1 MRTLPALALLLAA
14 CGSGSESISVE
25 GDFASPQTAPG
36 RVYALEARV
45 DAEVKDGAFSLGGL
59 ATSPISLRMVRNG
72 DTVGQVD
79 IADLAPGSG
88 LVLHGLRTDPRS
100 GRAFPTTVELSGA
113 SVVRVNG
120 IRMMNPDALPSTV
133 DAAGVVLAAS
143 DDRAALLVRPADEA
157 LPDLRVVVAATTSTL
172 TRDSLAADLGDL
184 SVGDSVHVHGPAE
197 RGFVLADRLTLL
209 GASPAST
216 VSALDRDEPRS
227 AASSSG
233 PSAPAIRTSSPVVR
247 TLPVVRREGQ
257 GEGRGRGR
265 DDVRKREEELR
276 REGRKREE
284 ELRRDAEQ
292 GRGNGNGNGN
302 KKGKGRG

>member
-14 CGSGSESISVE
+14 CGSGSESISVK

-59 ATSPISLRMVRNG
+59 ATSPISLRMVQNG
-72 DTVGQVD
+72 DTVGQVE

-100 GRAFPTTVELSGA
+100 GRAFPATVELSGA
-113 SVVRVNG
+113 SVVRING
-120 IRMMNPDALPSTV
+120 IRMMSPDALPDAV
-133 DAAGVVLAAS
+133 DAAGGVLAAS
-143 DDRAALLVRPADEA
+143 NDRAALLVRPADEA

-172 TRDSLAADLGDL
+172 TRDSLSADLADL
-184 SVGDSVHVHGPAE
+184 SVGDSVHVQGPAE

-209 GASPAST
+209 RAPPAST
-216 VSALDRDEPRS
+216 VSSVDGDEPRS
-227 AASSSG
+227 AASSIGS
-233 PSAPAIRTSSPVVR
+233 SAPAIRTSSPIVR

-257 GEGRGRGR
+257 GERPGRGR
-265 DDVRKREEELR
+265 DETRKRQEELR
-276 REGRKREE
+276 REARKRAE

-292 GRGNGNGNGN
+292 GRGNGN

>member
-14 CGSGSESISVE
+14 CGSGSESISVK

-59 ATSPISLRMVRNG
+59 ATSPISLRMVQNG
-72 DTVGQVD
+72 DTVGQVE

-120 IRMMNPDALPSTV
+120 IRMMNPAALPDAV

-143 DDRAALLVRPADEA
+143 HDRAALLVRPADDA

-184 SVGDSVHVHGPAE
+184 SVGDSVHVQGPAE

-209 GASPAST
+209 RASPAST
-216 VSALDRDEPRS
+216 VSSASDEDRDEPRESRS
-227 AASSSG
+227 AG
-233 PSAPAIRTSSPVVR
+233 PAVVR
-247 TLPVVRREGQ
+247 TSAPVVRREAREERGQ
-257 GEGRGRGR
+257 GRGRGR
-265 DDVRKREEELR
+265 
-276 REGRKREE
+276 
-284 ELRRDAEQ
+284 
-292 GRGNGNGNGN
+292 GNGKGN
-302 KKGKGRG
+302 KKGKG